1 MVNRPEDKPVKLRL
15 FQRRHAFTAVEL
27 LISTAVAVI
36 LMLIVGVAFS
46 NVTTAVGAGNARSDV
61 FNKTRLVYTT
71 LKNDLEGLYRDRTI
85 GTVGSFDTLW
95 IYDESY
101 SPGDT
106 TRSTHTLQEG
116 QAPGGES
123 FYHMRLRFCTTTALA
138 STGDDMACMVE
149 YALLSE
155 PAGGGSPTNVPA
167 SADLG
172 RLHLYRR
179 VWKLSD
185 VQDYVVNGTAITPV
199 EEEVLA
205 THVAGFDVFWY
216 GDGSNMGNVSPAS
229 WTTLPV
235 LLRVRLDVAD
245 PLNQVQE
252 VNGGYPMTFVQEYNL
267 NTDHLTV
274 TEDGI

>member
-1 MVNRPEDKPVKLRL
+1 MKLRML
-15 FQRRHAFTAVEL
+15 ERRHGFTAVEL

-85 GTVGSFDTLW
+85 GQAGVFDTIM
-95 IYDESY
+95 IYDEAYTS
-101 SPGDT
+101 GTDN
-106 TRSTHTLQEG
+106 RSSHTLQEV
-116 QAPGGES
+116 QAPTTES
-123 FYHMRLRFCTTTALA
+123 FYHMRMRFCTTTALA
-138 STGDDMACMVE
+138 STGDDMACLVE

-155 PAGGGSPTNVPA
+155 PSGGGSPTTVPA
-167 SADLG
+167 NADLG
-172 RLHLYRR
+172 QLHLYRVVR
-179 VWKLSD
+179 KLSD
-185 VQDYVVNGTAITPV
+185 VKASIVSGAADPIGATAPV
-199 EEEVLA
+199 EVEVLA

-216 GDGSNMGNVSPAS
+216 ADGSTSGNVSPAS